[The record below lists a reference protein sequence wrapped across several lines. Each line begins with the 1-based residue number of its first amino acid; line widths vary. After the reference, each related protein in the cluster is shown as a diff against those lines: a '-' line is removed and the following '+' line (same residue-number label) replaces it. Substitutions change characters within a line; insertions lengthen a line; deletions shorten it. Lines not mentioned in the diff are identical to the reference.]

1 MSLNS
6 QIFQNSGVWRC
17 PLDVTRILV
26 VAAGGGGG
34 GGGAVGGSGSGNE
47 GAVAPVALAALAT

>member
-26 VAAGGGGG
+26 VAAGGG
-34 GGGAVGGSGSGNE
+34 ACQ
-47 GAVAPVALAALAT
+47 ATAAPAT

>member
-17 PLDVTRILV
+17 PLDVTTWSW
-26 VAAGGGGG
+26 
-34 GGGAVGGSGSGNE
+34 SG
-47 GAVAPVALAALAT
+47 